1 MEEVCDV
8 KSRDHVA
15 VFSNN
20 QPTVSWVDL
29 LESNRSVA
37 AGHLLRALALILGH
51 SVGSVV
57 FGENLPY
64 TPTVFRMKWPEWVK
78 IEITS
83 SSNCT
88 GTLKN
93 SDFKMAGL
101 L

>member
-37 AGHLLRALALILGH
+37 AGHLLRALALILRTK
-51 SVGSVV
+51 GS
-57 FGENLPY
+57 LPF
-64 TPTVFRMKWPEWVK
+64 TPLH
-78 IEITS
+78 I
-83 SSNCT
+83 
-88 GTLKN
+88 
-93 SDFKMAGL
+93 AGKQNAMTYIP
-101 L
+101 